1 MNPSSINSNA
11 GGVSSHKVILDSTP
25 LFNRFPILA
34 KDSWVVNDL
43 PPNSV
48 GKNNV
53 GDDFARKLNVID

>member
-1 MNPSSINSNA
+1 MSSNA
-11 GGVSSHKVILDSTP
+11 GGVSSHKVIPNSTP
-25 LFNRFPILA
+25 LFNRFLILA
-34 KDSWVVNDL
+34 EDSWVVNDL